1 MSESKAVQA
10 VVLAAGA
17 GTRLGRPYPK
27 PLVELANG
35 QSILGQQISNLRG
48 QWPDIR
54 ITIVVGFKFEM
65 IMEEFPDVSF
75 AYNEVYDQTNTSKSL
90 LKALRLS
97 GPGGVLWLNGDVVF
111 DARIL
116 ERIDGRMAADESFV
130 CVDQAKVGAE
140 EVKYTLGEDGGIA
153 ELSKIVAAPVGEAVG
168 INFIGR
174 ADKATLIKHLAAV
187 SEQDYFE
194 RAMEA
199 AIADAS
205 VRFQP
210 VDISDLF
217 ALEVDF
223 QSDLDQ
229 ANKHQG

>member
-1 MSESKAVQA
+1 M
-10 VVLAAGA
+10 
-17 GTRLGRPYPK
+17 
-27 PLVELANG
+27 
-35 QSILGQQISNLRG
+35 
-48 QWPDIR
+48 
-54 ITIVVGFKFEM
+54 
-65 IMEEFPDVSF
+65 
-75 AYNEVYDQTNTSKSL
+75 
-90 LKALRLS
+90 
-97 GPGGVLWLNGDVVF
+97 LWLNGDVVF